1 MTSSPDPTPAT
12 SDAPNTGLRSS
23 PASKETQVKGNEYQQ
38 TCLDHHNQHRAN
50 HSAPLMAWDPG
61 LEQSARVVARTCV
74 FRHKMDVDG
83 GGYGQN
89 IAARYPGG
97 ISASEIGK
105 VISNQFYNGNVRGR
119 YAKNVLPPK
128 NAAILHG

>member
-1 MTSSPDPTPAT
+1 MASSPNPTPAN
-12 SDAPNTGLRSS
+12 SEAPITGPRSS
-23 PASKETQVKGNEYQQ
+23 SASKEIQVKGNEYQQ

-61 LEQSARVVARTCV
+61 LEQSARVVAQTCV
-74 FRHKMDVDG
+74 FRQKMDVDG

-105 VISNQFYNGNVRGR
+105 VISNQFYNAQNR
-119 YAKNVLPPK
+119 
-128 NAAILHG
+128 I